1 MASRSQAPP
10 RTSRLE
16 FRRLTP
22 EEVFGLGIF
31 TFGVVACANLILSS
45 GVPVL
50 TIVTGWL
57 GPFVGAACI
66 GSGIVLLYEDRL
78 PNWRLQAMIG
88 VMLALVAQMA
98 GTFIW
103 QQPGVDWT
111 FALDG
116 AHGGAIGRA
125 FGNMLMERVGRP
137 AAGMIV
143 WATSLLGLFMF
154 VRHSPLMAVPI
165 WITAR
170 LIHVLRIGRVPA
182 VQADPIAV
190 PVAPDPPAPEAEET
204 GPAETEP
211 VAVRA
216 ADATVAPPGSATAA
230 ATVSA
235 NAPPKAEPTAAK
247 PRSAERKPRGSGRE
261 QAERIRESQLAS
273 AEAEQDAARQ
283 KVLPALGL
291 LSRAL
296 NPELEMAVQQYAD
309 RIENLYSDYGQPVE
323 VISID
328 SGPAVTRFGVKPLQV
343 RRGEGYRPVRVKD
356 VLALRED
363 MKMGL
368 EAESLRFQAPVPGRN
383 FIGIEVPN
391 QQRLVVALRDVLESQ
406 SFEGG
411 TRGLHI
417 AMGQDTSGAEVVTDL
432 VAAPHMLVCGATGTG
447 KSTFINALLVSLLM
461 HHGPDTLNL
470 MLVDPKQIELTQFNG
485 LPHLIGKVATS
496 PAEVPTMLLWLIMEM
511 ESRYAEFR
519 RVAARDIAAYNRLAR
534 ERPGIEALPYIV
546 LVIDELADLMLI
558 GDDTIEQRICR
569 LAQKSRA
576 TGIHI
581 VLATQR
587 PSVDVVTGSIKA
599 NFPARVAF
607 AVSSSTDSRVVLD
620 GPGAETLLGK
630 GDMIFQN
637 QGRSRQQRVQG
648 SWVDEEDLK
657 KVVAHWRKQADK
669 FLPTTRI
676 EPWRG
681 LVGRDTQ

>member
-1 MASRSQAPP
+1 MASRSQAQP

-16 FRRLTP
+16 VRRLTP
-22 EEVFGLGIF
+22 EEVFGLGILS
-31 TFGVVACANLILSS
+31 FGVAAFANLALSN
-45 GVPVL
+45 GVPIL

-57 GPFVGAACI
+57 GPLVGAACI
-66 GSGIVLLYEDRL
+66 GSGILLLYDDRL

-116 AHGGAIGRA
+116 SNGGAIGRA
-125 FGNMLMERVGRP
+125 FGNMLMEQVGRP

-143 WATSLLGLFMF
+143 WATSLLGLYLF
-154 VRHSPLMAVPI
+154 VRHSPLMSVPI
-165 WITAR
+165 WIMAR
-170 LIHVLRIGRVPA
+170 LMHVLRIGKVPTA
-182 VQADPIAV
+182 QIDPITEPA
-190 PVAPDPPAPEAEET
+190 APDPPIQEREESGQAEGDPAPVQAAA
-204 GPAETEP
+204 PPEP
-211 VAVRA
+211 VAAGTGPVMVPAKADLPA
-216 ADATVAPPGSATAA
+216 AD
-230 ATVSA
+230 
-235 NAPPKAEPTAAK
+235 
-247 PRSAERKPRGSGRE
+247 RKRGGSGRE
-261 QAERIRESQLAS
+261 QAERILEDQRTS
-273 AEAEQDAARQ
+273 AVAAADAERQ
-283 KVLPALGL
+283 SVLPSLDL

-296 NPELEMAVQQYAD
+296 NPELEVAVQQYAN

-343 RRGEGYRPVRVKD
+343 RRGDGYRPVRVKD

-391 QQRLVVALRDVLESQ
+391 QQRLVVALRDVLESPL
-406 SFEGG
+406 FEGG
-411 TRGLHI
+411 VQGLHI

-447 KSTFINALLVSLLM
+447 KSTFMNALLVSLLM

-496 PAEVPTMLLWLIMEM
+496 PAEVPAMLLWLIMEM

-519 RVAARDIAAYNRLAR
+519 RVAARDITAYNRLAR
-534 ERPGIEALPYIV
+534 SRHSIEALPYIV

-620 GPGAETLLGK
+620 GPGAETLMGK

-648 SWVDEEDLK
+648 SWVDEDDLK
-657 KVVAHWRKQADK
+657 KVVAHWRDQAHA
-669 FLPTTRI
+669 FAPATRV

-681 LVGRDTQ
+681 LFGREVH

>member
-16 FRRLTP
+16 VRRLTP
-22 EEVFGLGIF
+22 EEIFGLGILS
-31 TFGVVACANLILSS
+31 FGVAAFANLALSN
-45 GVPVL
+45 GVPML

-57 GPFVGAACI
+57 GPLVGAACI
-66 GSGIVLLYEDRL
+66 GSGILLLYDDRL

-88 VMLALVAQMA
+88 VMLMLVAQMA

-111 FALDG
+111 FTLDG
-116 AHGGAIGRA
+116 GNGGAIGRA

-143 WATSLLGLFMF
+143 WATSLLGLYLF
-154 VRHSPLMAVPI
+154 VRHSPLMSVPI
-165 WITAR
+165 WIMAR
-170 LIHVLRIGRVPA
+170 LMHVLRIGEVPA
-182 VQADPIAV
+182 AQIDPIAV
-190 PVAPDPPAPEAEET
+190 PAAPDPPVQEVEESGHAEMDPAPVPASALPGPAAAET
-204 GPAETEP
+204 GPLTVPAQAGLP
-211 VAVRA
+211 A
-216 ADATVAPPGSATAA
+216 AD
-230 ATVSA
+230 
-235 NAPPKAEPTAAK
+235 
-247 PRSAERKPRGSGRE
+247 RKRGGSGRE
-261 QAERIRESQLAS
+261 QAEQILEEQHTA
-273 AEAEQDAARQ
+273 AEVEADAERQ
-283 KVLPALGL
+283 CVLPSLDL

-296 NPELEMAVQQYAD
+296 NPALEVAVQQYAN

-343 RRGEGYRPVRVKD
+343 RRGDGYRPVRVKD

-391 QQRLVVALRDVLESQ
+391 QQRLVVALRDVLESP
-406 SFEGG
+406 SFEGS
-411 TRGLHI
+411 TQGLHI

-447 KSTFINALLVSLLM
+447 KSTFMNALLVSLLM

-534 ERPGIEALPYIV
+534 SRRSVEALPYIV

-620 GPGAETLLGK
+620 GPGAETLMGK

-648 SWVDEEDLK
+648 SWVDEDDLK
-657 KVVAHWRKQADK
+657 KVVAYWRDQAHT
-669 FLPTTRI
+669 FAPATRV

-681 LVGRDTQ
+681 LLGREVH

>member
-1 MASRSQAPP
+1 MASRSQAQS
-10 RTSRLE
+10 RTSLLE
-16 FRRLTP
+16 ARRLIP
-22 EEVFGLGIF
+22 EEVFGLGILS
-31 TFGVVACANLILSS
+31 FGVAAFANLALSN
-45 GVPVL
+45 GVPML
-50 TIVTGWL
+50 TVVTGWL

-66 GSGIVLLYEDRL
+66 GSGILLLYDDRL

-111 FALDG
+111 LALDG
-116 AHGGAIGRA
+116 SHGGAIGRA

-143 WATSLLGLFMF
+143 WATSLLGLYLF
-154 VRHSPLMAVPI
+154 VRHSPLMSIPI

-170 LIHVLRIGRVPA
+170 LMHVLRIGEVSTVQVAPLA
-182 VQADPIAV
+182 ASAASDPPVQAL
-190 PVAPDPPAPEAEET
+190 EET
-204 GPAETEP
+204 GHAESDPGPAAETMP
-211 VAVRA
+211 V
-216 ADATVAPPGSATAA
+216 T
-230 ATVSA
+230 
-235 NAPPKAEPTAAK
+235 APPKPEPMVSQS
-247 PRSAERKPRGSGRE
+247 RSAGRQRRGSGRE
-261 QAERIRESQLAS
+261 QAEQILEDQHAAAV
-273 AEAEQDAARQ
+273 AEEDAERQ
-283 KVLPALGL
+283 RVLPPLDLLG
-291 LSRAL
+291 RAL
-296 NPELEMAVQQYAD
+296 NPELEVAVQQYAD
-309 RIENLYSDYGQPVE
+309 RIENLYRDYGQPVE
-323 VISID
+323 VVSID

-343 RRGEGYRPVRVKD
+343 RRGDGYRPVRVKD

-391 QQRLVVALRDVLESQ
+391 QQRLVVALRDVLESP

-411 TRGLHI
+411 TQGLRI
-417 AMGQDTSGAEVVTDL
+417 AMGQDTSGTEVVTDL

-447 KSTFINALLVSLLM
+447 KSTFMNALLVSLLM
-461 HHGPDTLNL
+461 HHGPHTLNL

-496 PAEVPTMLLWLIMEM
+496 PAEVPAMLLWLIMEM

-534 ERPGIEALPYIV
+534 SRRSVEALPYIV
-546 LVIDELADLMLI
+546 LVIDELADLMLT

-607 AVSSSTDSRVVLD
+607 AVSSGTDSRVVLD
-620 GPGAETLLGK
+620 GPGAETLMGK

-648 SWVDEEDLK
+648 SWVDEDDLK
-657 KVVAHWRKQADK
+657 KVVTYWRDRAHNLVPA
-669 FLPTTRI
+669 TRV

-681 LVGRDTQ
+681 LLGREER

>member
-1 MASRSQAPP
+1 MASRSQAQA

-16 FRRLTP
+16 VRRLTP
-22 EEVFGLGIF
+22 EEVFGLGILS
-31 TFGVVACANLILSS
+31 FGVAAFANLVLSN

-50 TIVTGWL
+50 TVVTGWL
-57 GPFVGAACI
+57 GPLVGAACI
-66 GSGIVLLYEDRL
+66 GSGILLLYDDRL
-78 PNWRLQAMIG
+78 PNWRLPAMIG
-88 VMLALVAQMA
+88 VMLALLAQMA

-103 QQPGVDWT
+103 QQPGVDWA

-116 AHGGAIGRA
+116 SHGGAIGRA

-143 WATSLLGLFMF
+143 WVTSLLGLYLF
-154 VRHSPLMAVPI
+154 VRHSPLMSVPI
-165 WITAR
+165 WIMAR
-170 LIHVLRIGRVPA
+170 LMHVLRIGEVPA
-182 VQADPIAV
+182 APIDPTTAS
-190 PVAPDPPAPEAEET
+190 AASDPPVQEAEESGQEEMDPAPVRAAAPRGPAAGT
-204 GPAETEP
+204 GPATATSQAGLP
-211 VAVRA
+211 V
-216 ADATVAPPGSATAA
+216 D
-230 ATVSA
+230 
-235 NAPPKAEPTAAK
+235 
-247 PRSAERKPRGSGRE
+247 RKRGDSGRE
-261 QAERIRESQLAS
+261 QAERILEDQHTATV
-273 AEAEQDAARQ
+273 AEADAGRQ
-283 KVLPALGL
+283 RILPPLDL

-296 NPELEMAVQQYAD
+296 NPELEVAVQQYAN

-323 VISID
+323 VTSID

-343 RRGEGYRPVRVKD
+343 RRGGGYRPVRVKD

-368 EAESLRFQAPVPGRN
+368 EAENLRFQAPVPGRN

-391 QQRLVVALRDVLESQ
+391 QQRLVVALRDVLESP

-411 TRGLHI
+411 AQGLHI

-447 KSTFINALLVSLLM
+447 KSTFMNALLVSLLM
-461 HHGPDTLNL
+461 QHGPDTLNL
-470 MLVDPKQIELTQFNG
+470 MLVDPKQIELTQFSG

-519 RVAARDIAAYNRLAR
+519 RVAARDIAAYNRLAK
-534 ERPGIEALPYIV
+534 ERRSVGALPYIV

-620 GPGAETLLGK
+620 GPGAETLMGK

-648 SWVDEEDLK
+648 SWVDEDDLK
-657 KVVAHWRKQADK
+657 KVVAHWRDQAHD
-669 FLPTTRI
+669 FAPATRV

-681 LVGRDTQ
+681 LFGREGH

>member
-1 MASRSQAPP
+1 MASRSQAQP
-10 RTSRLE
+10 RASRLE
-16 FRRLTP
+16 VRRLTP
-22 EEVFGLGIF
+22 EEVFGLGILS
-31 TFGVVACANLILSS
+31 FGLAAFANLALSN
-45 GVPVL
+45 GVPML
-50 TIVTGWL
+50 TVVTGWL
-57 GPFVGAACI
+57 GPFVGVACV
-66 GSGIVLLYEDRL
+66 GSGILLLYDDRL

-111 FALDG
+111 LVLDG
-116 AHGGAIGRA
+116 SHGGAIGRA

-143 WATSLLGLFMF
+143 WATSLLGLYMF
-154 VRHSPLMAVPI
+154 VRHSPLMSIPI
-165 WITAR
+165 WIMAR
-170 LIHVLRIGRVPA
+170 LMHVLRIGEVPA
-182 VQADPIAV
+182 AQIDPLAASV
-190 PVAPDPPAPEAEET
+190 TSDPPVQDLEEI
-204 GPAETEP
+204 GHVEKDPALG
-211 VAVRA
+211 RA
-216 ADATVAPPGSATAA
+216 ADPPEPATETMPV
-230 ATVSA
+230 TVPA
-235 NAPPKAEPTAAK
+235 KAEPTAAS
-247 PRSAERKPRGSGRE
+247 PPSAARKRGRSGRE
-261 QAERIRESQLAS
+261 QAEQILEDQYAAS
-273 AEAEQDAARQ
+273 GAEEDAERQ
-283 KVLPALGL
+283 RVLPPLNVLG
-291 LSRAL
+291 RAL
-296 NPELEMAVQQYAD
+296 NPELEVAVQQYAD
-309 RIENLYSDYGQPVE
+309 RIENLYRDYGQPVE
-323 VISID
+323 VVSID

-343 RRGEGYRPVRVKD
+343 RRGDGYRPVRVKD

-391 QQRLVVALRDVLESQ
+391 QQRLVVALRDVLESPT
-406 SFEGG
+406 FEGAAQ
-411 TRGLHI
+411 GLHI
-417 AMGQDTSGAEVVTDL
+417 AMGQDTSGAEVVTNL

-447 KSTFINALLVSLLM
+447 KSTFMNALLVSLLM
-461 HHGPDTLNL
+461 QHGPDTLNL

-496 PAEVPTMLLWLIMEM
+496 PAEVPAMLLWLIMEM

-534 ERPGIEALPYIV
+534 SRRSVEALPYIV

-620 GPGAETLLGK
+620 GPGAETLMGK
-630 GDMIFQN
+630 GDMIFQT

-648 SWVDEEDLK
+648 SWVDEDDLK
-657 KVVAHWRKQADK
+657 KVVAHWRDQAHT
-669 FLPTTRI
+669 FGPATRI

-681 LVGRDTQ
+681 LLGREVH

>member
-1 MASRSQAPP
+1 MASRSQAQS

-16 FRRLTP
+16 VRRLTP
-22 EEVFGLGIF
+22 EEVFGLGILS
-31 TFGVVACANLILSS
+31 FGVVAFANLALSN
-45 GVPVL
+45 GVPML
-50 TIVTGWL
+50 TVVTGWL

-66 GSGIVLLYEDRL
+66 GSGIVLLYDDRL

-103 QQPGVDWT
+103 QQPGVDWSL
-111 FALDG
+111 ALDG
-116 AHGGAIGRA
+116 SHGGAIGRA
-125 FGNMLMERVGRP
+125 FGNMLMEQVGRP

-143 WATSLLGLFMF
+143 WGTSLLGLYMF
-154 VRHSPLMAVPI
+154 VRHSPLMSIPI

-170 LIHVLRIGRVPA
+170 LMHVLRIGKVPA
-182 VQADPIAV
+182 APVDPLAV
-190 PVAPDPPAPEAEET
+190 PAASDAPVQELEDT
-204 GPAETEP
+204 GPAEPDPAPVQAVVHPEP
-211 VAVRA
+211 A
-216 ADATVAPPGSATAA
+216 AEAMPATAPA
-230 ATVSA
+230 
-235 NAPPKAEPTAAK
+235 KAEPKAAK
-247 PRSAERKPRGSGRE
+247 PRAADRKREGSGRA
-261 QAERIRESQLAS
+261 QAEQILEEQHTAAMA
-273 AEAEQDAARQ
+273 AEDAERQ
-283 KVLPALGL
+283 RVLPPLSL
-291 LSRAL
+291 LDRAL
-296 NPELEMAVQQYAD
+296 NPELEVAVQQYAD

-343 RRGEGYRPVRVKD
+343 RRGDGYRPVRVKD

-391 QQRLVVALRDVLESQ
+391 QQRLVVALRDVLESP

-411 TRGLHI
+411 TQGLHI

-447 KSTFINALLVSLLM
+447 KSTFMNALLVSLLM
-461 HHGPDTLNL
+461 QHGPDTLNL

-496 PAEVPTMLLWLIMEM
+496 PDEVPAMLLWLIMEM

-534 ERPGIEALPYIV
+534 SRRSVGALPYIV
-546 LVIDELADLMLI
+546 LVIDELADLMLV

-620 GPGAETLLGK
+620 GPGAETLMGK
-630 GDMIFQN
+630 GDMIFQT

-648 SWVDEEDLK
+648 SWVDEDDLK
-657 KVVAHWRKQADK
+657 KVVAHWRDQAHA
-669 FLPTTRI
+669 FVPATRI

-681 LVGRDTQ
+681 LLGREAH

>member
-1 MASRSQAPP
+1 MASRSQVPP

-16 FRRLTP
+16 VRRLTP
-22 EEVFGLGIF
+22 EEIFGLGILS
-31 TFGVVACANLILSS
+31 FGIAAFANLALSN
-45 GVPVL
+45 GVPML
-50 TIVTGWL
+50 TVVTGWL
-57 GPFVGAACI
+57 GPLIGAACI
-66 GSGIVLLYEDRL
+66 GSGILLLYDDRL

-111 FALDG
+111 FVLDG
-116 AHGGAIGRA
+116 SNGGAIGRA
-125 FGNMLMERVGRP
+125 FGNMLMERVGRT

-143 WATSLLGLFMF
+143 WATSLFGLYLF
-154 VRHSPLMAVPI
+154 VRHSPLMSVPI
-165 WITAR
+165 WIMAR
-170 LIHVLRIGRVPA
+170 LMHVLRIGEVPTAQIDPTA
-182 VQADPIAV
+182 VAAV
-190 PVAPDPPAPEAEET
+190 PDSPVQEAEES
-204 GPAETEP
+204 GHAEMDPAP
-211 VAVRA
+211 VRA
-216 ADATVAPPGSATAA
+216 AAPPGPVAAGTGSAM
-230 ATVSA
+230 
-235 NAPPKAEPTAAK
+235 APSKAD
-247 PRSAERKPRGSGRE
+247 RKRGGSGRE
-261 QAERIRESQLAS
+261 QAERILEDQHAS
-273 AEAEQDAARQ
+273 AVAEADVGRQ
-283 KVLPALGL
+283 RLLPPLNL

-296 NPELEMAVQQYAD
+296 NPELEVAVQQYAN

-343 RRGEGYRPVRVKD
+343 RRGDGYRPVRVKD

-391 QQRLVVALRDVLESQ
+391 QQRLVVALRDVLESP

-411 TRGLHI
+411 AQGLHI

-447 KSTFINALLVSLLM
+447 KSTFMNALLVSLLM

-534 ERPGIEALPYIV
+534 SRRSVEALPYIV

-620 GPGAETLLGK
+620 GPGAETLMGQ

-648 SWVDEEDLK
+648 SWVDEDDLK
-657 KVVAHWRKQADK
+657 KVVVHWRDQAHA
-669 FLPTTRI
+669 FAPATRV

-681 LVGRDTQ
+681 LLGREVH

>member
-16 FRRLTP
+16 VRRLTP
-22 EEVFGLGIF
+22 EEIFGLGILS
-31 TFGVVACANLILSS
+31 FGLVAFANLALSN
-45 GVPVL
+45 GVPML

-57 GPFVGAACI
+57 GPLVGAACI
-66 GSGIVLLYEDRL
+66 GSGILLLYDDRL

-103 QQPGVDWT
+103 QQPGVDWIFT
-111 FALDG
+111 LDG
-116 AHGGAIGRA
+116 SNGGAIGRA

-143 WATSLLGLFMF
+143 WVTSLLGLYLF
-154 VRHSPLMAVPI
+154 VRHSPLMSVPI
-165 WITAR
+165 WIMAR
-170 LIHVLRIGRVPA
+170 LMHVLRIGEVPA
-182 VQADPIAV
+182 AQIDPIAV
-190 PVAPDPPAPEAEET
+190 PAAPDPPVQEAEES
-204 GPAETEP
+204 GHAEMDPAP
-211 VAVRA
+211 VL
-216 ADATVAPPGSATAA
+216 DAAPPGPAA
-230 ATVSA
+230 AETGPVTVPA
-235 NAPPKAEPTAAK
+235 KADLQAAD
-247 PRSAERKPRGSGRE
+247 RTRGGSGRE
-261 QAERIRESQLAS
+261 QAEQILEEQRTA
-273 AEAEQDAARQ
+273 AEAEADAGRQ
-283 KVLPALGL
+283 RVLPSLNL

-296 NPELEMAVQQYAD
+296 NPELEVAVQQYAN

-343 RRGEGYRPVRVKD
+343 RRGDGYRPVRVKD

-391 QQRLVVALRDVLESQ
+391 QQRLVVALRDVLESP

-411 TRGLHI
+411 AQGLHI

-447 KSTFINALLVSLLM
+447 KSTFMNALLVSLLM

-519 RVAARDIAAYNRLAR
+519 RVAARDIAAYNRLASSR
-534 ERPGIEALPYIV
+534 RSVEALPYIV
-546 LVIDELADLMLI
+546 LVIDELADLMLV

-620 GPGAETLLGK
+620 GPGAETLMGK

-648 SWVDEEDLK
+648 SWVDEDDLK
-657 KVVAHWRKQADK
+657 KVVAHWRDQAHT
-669 FLPTTRI
+669 FGPATRV

-681 LVGRDTQ
+681 LLGREVH